1 MSDLSTYP
9 ALGYAFSVSAV
20 NSDGLSSA
28 LSSVETAKNVDAEF
42 QSIRGIKAKRETVNY
57 RALGMN
63 NYSFQLPKTTQYED
77 LVLERG
83 VVKSSSDFI
92 NWCNSFINMD
102 ASDSAS
108 SSNNALS
115 TKIILVF
122 LWDRNKMTP
131 LMTWTFYNAYPKAI
145 EYSGISA
152 KDSAFAVETITIAYS
167 HFSTLHTPI

>member
-1 MSDLSTYP
+1 MSDLSIYP

-20 NSDGLSSA
+20 NSDGLSSVQNSIA
-28 LSSVETAKNVDAEF
+28 TAKNVDAEF
-42 QSIRGIKAKRETVNY
+42 QSIRGIKARRETVNY

-102 ASDSAS
+102 ASDSDS
-108 SSNNALS
+108 TSNNALS

-122 LWDRNKMTP
+122 LWDRNKIDP

-152 KDSAFAVETITIAYS
+152 KDSAIAVETITIAYS
-167 HFSTLHTPI
+167 HFSTLHSPV

>member
-1 MSDLSTYP
+1 MSDLSIYP

-28 LSSVETAKNVDAEF
+28 QNSVATAKNVDAELH
-42 QSIRGIKAKRETVNY
+42 SIRGIKARRETVNY

-102 ASDSAS
+102 ASEFDS

-122 LWDRNKMTP
+122 LWDRNKMDP

-167 HFSTLHTPI
+167 HFSTLHSPV